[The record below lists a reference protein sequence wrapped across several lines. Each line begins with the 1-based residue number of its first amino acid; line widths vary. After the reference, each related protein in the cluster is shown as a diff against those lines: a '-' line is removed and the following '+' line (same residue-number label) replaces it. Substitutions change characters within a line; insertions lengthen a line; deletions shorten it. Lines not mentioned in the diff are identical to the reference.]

1 MERKY
6 NPLVHMMAGAAA
18 GASAAAITTPLD
30 VIKTLLNTQE
40 TGLTK
45 GMIEATKK
53 VCTTETI
60 YEMESNLDLLSDLR
74 HGWSQ
79 RFL

>member
-1 MERKY
+1 M
-6 NPLVHMMAGAAA
+6 LAGAAA

-53 VCTTETI
+53 VRTTERI
-60 YEMESNLDLLSDLR
+60 NERESHLTLLADLR

>member
-1 MERKY
+1 MCYLSWQLNVERKY

-53 VCTTETI
+53 VRRREKNT
-60 YEMESNLDLLSDLR
+60 
-74 HGWSQ
+74 
-79 RFL
+79 

>member
-1 MERKY
+1 MDRKY
-6 NPLVHMMAGAAA
+6 NPIVHMAAGAAA

-45 GMIEATKK
+45 GMIEATRKASIAK
-53 VCTTETI
+53 I
-60 YEMESNLDLLSDLR
+60 
-74 HGWSQ
+74 
-79 RFL
+79 

>member
-1 MERKY
+1 
-6 NPLVHMMAGAAA
+6 MMAGAAA

-53 VCTTETI
+53 VSTTETI

>member
-1 MERKY
+1 
-6 NPLVHMMAGAAA
+6 MMAGAAA

-53 VCTTETI
+53 VSTTETI
-60 YEMESNLDLLSDLR
+60 YEMESNLDLLADLR
-74 HGWSQ
+74 HGWS
-79 RFL
+79 

>member
-6 NPLVHMMAGAAA
+6 NPVVHMAAGGAAGAAA
-18 GASAAAITTPLD
+18 AAVTTPLD

-45 GMIEATKK
+45 GMLEASRK
-53 VCTTETI
+53 V
-60 YEMESNLDLLSDLR
+60 NN
-74 HGWSQ
+74 Q
-79 RFL
+79 RAITVEISCD

>member
-1 MERKY
+1 
-6 NPLVHMMAGAAA
+6 MMAGAAA

-53 VCTTETI
+53 VSTTETI
-60 YEMESNLDLLSDLR
+60 YEMESNLDLLADLR